1 MSSIIFTDHLRYFS
15 AFQEV
20 GGYEALQYRYMQ
32 AVPKLTYENTSCGL
46 PRDDSWI
53 MLRHPVNS
61 DLPWPAFLL
70 GQTPASIWYWCA
82 DQVCLLIK
90 YNYCKS
96 ISCVLANH
104 EIMFIHVKVTG
115 LHEELTD
122 QEIEQ

>member
-1 MSSIIFTDHLRYFS
+1 MHYRYIAKSTTKLVSECLGNNYYSVYFS

-20 GGYEALQYRYMQ
+20 GGYEALQYKYMQ
-32 AVPKLTYENTSCGL
+32 AVPKLTHENTSCGL

-82 DQVCLLIK
+82 DQVCPPSL
-90 YNYCKS
+90 S
-96 ISCVLANH
+96 RLA
-104 EIMFIHVKVTG
+104 FTR
-115 LHEELTD
+115 
-122 QEIEQ
+122 